1 MLSCSCPEWDGEP
14 GTWCYYIPD
23 DFTKL
28 KGKRRKRC
36 CSCNKLIDIGS
47 DCLEFTR
54 EKAANDEIEERIR
67 GEVFSISSFWM
78 CERCGEIYLNLNA
91 LGYCMVPTDEMTEA
105 LREYHE
111 ISGFQSLGSDGKE
124 WKQK

>member
-1 MLSCSCPEWDGEP
+1 
-14 GTWCYYIPD
+14 
-23 DFTKL
+23 
-28 KGKRRKRC
+28 
-36 CSCNKLIDIGS
+36 
-47 DCLEFTR
+47 
-54 EKAANDEIEERIR
+54 
-67 GEVFSISSFWM
+67 M